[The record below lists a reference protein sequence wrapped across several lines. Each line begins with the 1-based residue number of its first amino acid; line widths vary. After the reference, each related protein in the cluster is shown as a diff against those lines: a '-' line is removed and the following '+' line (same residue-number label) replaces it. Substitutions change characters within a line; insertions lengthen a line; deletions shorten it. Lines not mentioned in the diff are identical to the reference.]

1 MENMTRVTVKVLTI
15 EPRTERRSD
24 WSRGTKLSLRAQR
37 GAVTTKKRGGEA

>member
-15 EPRTERRSD
+15 EPRTERSD